1 MGRINYQLG
10 ILKKK
15 IVTTREN
22 KSCVDGLLNKVYN
35 LKCVYLI
42 WQAVNAEDLNS
53 KCYTIDDVI
62 LPMPG

>member
-1 MGRINYQLG
+1 
-10 ILKKK
+10 
-15 IVTTREN
+15 
-22 KSCVDGLLNKVYN
+22 VDGLLNNVYN